1 MNQLTDAEIDERIRT
16 LNHREQLLRDLIRQ
30 SLREADALEIEQMNL
45 KRIKHG
51 RRTNGNDWS

>member
-51 RRTNGNDWS
+51 RRNPD